1 MINKLILISLLVIS
15 SFVYA
20 PRSQAAGCTVNSL
33 TVSPNPLIVGQTST
47 ISWSSNGCV
56 LVDIAWSYMEGDNLQ
71 NLKFQIQTHNN
82 QTANGSVAV
91 PAFNL
96 AGRFAAV
103 FSGSNTSSY
112 DNSDGKYYD
121 GIKVVSASVQ
131 NNINTP
137 APTLASYYGYPPRN
151 VVSPDGTVYL
161 INGLQ
166 KQPYTSAAAFLSY
179 SFNSW
184 ANVVPMTLGDNALPL
199 LTATPSGKTQ
209 EEVFYVAPRNG
220 SLIND
225 HGTIYIITN
234 GLRAGFTSDSVFRG
248 LGYSYANVI
257 DGDTSFMVT
266 LPPINS
272 ASRAHPTGT
281 VINQDGTLFFMNAF
295 GEKYGIP
302 NMDIFN
308 SWGLK
313 LSEVVPANSYD
324 RAIGA
329 LSNLSLRMTNQF
341 RL

>member
-1 MINKLILISLLVIS
+1 MINKLLLVSLLVAS
-15 SFVYA
+15 SFIYS
-20 PRSQAAGCTVNSL
+20 PKSQAAGCTVNSL
-33 TVSPNPLIVGQTST
+33 TVSPNPIIVGQTST
-47 ISWSSNGCV
+47 ISWSSSGCV

-71 NLKFQIQTHNN
+71 NIKFQIQSYNN
-82 QTANGSVAV
+82 QAANGSVTV

-96 AGRFAAV
+96 SGRFAAV
-103 FSGSNTSSY
+103 FSGSNTSGY

-121 GIKVVSASVQ
+121 GIKVVSTNVQ
-131 NNINTP
+131 NSISTP
-137 APTLASYYGYPPRN
+137 PPSLAPVYGNPPRN
-151 VVSPDGTVYL
+151 VVSQDGTVYL
-161 INGLQ
+161 IDGLH

-184 ANVVPMTLGDNALPL
+184 ANVVPMTLSDNALPL
-199 LTATPSGKTQ
+199 VTATPAGKTQ

-272 ASRAHPTGT
+272 VNRAHPTGT
-281 VINQDGTLFFMNAF
+281 VINQDGTLFFMTAS
-295 GEKYGIP
+295 GGKYGIP
-302 NMDIFN
+302 NLDIFN

-329 LSNLSLRMTNQF
+329 LSNLSLRMSNQF